1 VAELYLYEVPHRNFT
16 TTVKLSEEDAEMIYG
31 DEARKIRPCAP
42 GVVPPTPTQPWAETP
57 ADEADEADE
66 DADEPAEKK
75 APATRN
81 KSRSSSAKG

>member
-1 VAELYLYEVPHRNFT
+1 MAELYLYEVPHRNFI

-31 DEARKIRPCAP
+31 DAARKIRPCDP

-57 ADEADEADE
+57 ADE
-66 DADEPAEKK
+66 DADDAEQAEPAEKK
-75 APATRN
+75 APAARN